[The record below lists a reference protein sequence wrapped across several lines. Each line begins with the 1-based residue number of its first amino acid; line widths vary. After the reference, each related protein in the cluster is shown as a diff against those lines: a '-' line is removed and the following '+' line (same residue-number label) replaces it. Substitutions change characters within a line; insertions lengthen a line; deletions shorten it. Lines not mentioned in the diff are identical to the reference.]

1 MAEQSREREGVPTDG
16 PSDVQITVTV
26 EPHAH
31 RDLVRKAFGRTVS
44 SLSMRTIVP
53 VTLALAVLGSAIAV
67 VLLAG
72 GTSAAPSAGTRSA
85 ESAKIAAAFG
95 YRYPRRCLTITL
107 FPGAPDFAHAHV
119 DRTGPCARYHGYVNA
134 TFHLVD
140 GTWRLVLDEGQL
152 FVPNSSLE
160 R

>member
-1 MAEQSREREGVPTDG
+1 MAEQWPEREGVHADG

-31 RDLVRKAFGRTVS
+31 RDLVRKAFARTVS
-44 SLSMRTIVP
+44 SLSIRTIVP
-53 VTLALAVLGSAIAV
+53 VAIALVVGSVIAV

-72 GTSAAPSAGTRSA
+72 RTSAAPSAGTRSA

-107 FPGAPDFAHAHV
+107 FPGSPDFAHAHV
-119 DRTGPCARYHGYVNA
+119 DRTGSCARYHGYLNA

-152 FVPNSSLE
+152 FVPNSSLG